1 MMKKGWSIVLT
12 AALSLTLVLG
22 LAGCGEESGSSGSG
36 SSKPQTSQTEK
47 DDSTASTQGS
57 ASVFPE
63 ALKDVQ
69 AIEIPDI
76 ELTGWTLSG
85 GMVDGVEME
94 EADVQGVLEACGGV
108 FQFIF
113 MPDKAIQMVNGEKSF
128 EGSYKVAEDNFAFQ
142 ATFTGYEYYGV
153 FSKVQDVTVL
163 IMANAKEP
171 ETAFYF
177 TMIDEH

>member
-1 MMKKGWSIVLT
+1 MKKLLSIVLT
-12 AALSLTLVLG
+12 VALSLTLVLG
-22 LAGCGEESGSSGSG
+22 LTGCGEESGSSGSG
-36 SSKPQTSQTEK
+36 SNKPQTSQTEK
-47 DDSTASTQGS
+47 DDSTSSTQGND
-57 ASVFPE
+57 SVFPE
-63 ALKDVQ
+63 GLKDVE

-94 EADVQGVLEACGGV
+94 ETDVNGVLEACGGV

-128 EGSYKVAEDNFAFQ
+128 EGTYIVTEDNFAFK

-153 FSKVQDVTVL
+153 FSKVEDVTVL
-163 IMANAKEP
+163 IMANAKES